1 MRWRRRLATFLS
13 DGCRSPASAAAVG
26 VSHADAERPLVA
38 AAASAAGGPGVSA
51 EQGSLVPGARMLG
64 GRATMLASRQLGRDG
79 GGGGGALAKTRFLG
93 KHSSVAARPQWRV
106 QSGQQGAAARKPVTI
121 F

>member
-1 MRWRRRLATFLS
+1 MATFLS
-13 DGCRSPASAAAVG
+13 DGCRSPASAAAAG
-26 VSHADAERPLVA
+26 VSHADAERPLVAAA

-51 EQGSLVPGARMLG
+51 EQGSLVPGAQMLG
-64 GRATMLASRQLGRDG
+64 GRATMLASRQLGRD
-79 GGGGGALAKTRFLG
+79 GGGGALAKTRFLG

>member
-1 MRWRRRLATFLS
+1 VRWRRRLATFLS
-13 DGCRSPASAAAVG
+13 DGCRSPASAAAAG

-38 AAASAAGGPGVSA
+38 AAASAAGRPGVSA

-64 GRATMLASRQLGRDG
+64 GRATMLASRQLGRD
-79 GGGGGALAKTRFLG
+79 GGGGALAKTRFLG

>member
-1 MRWRRRLATFLS
+1 VRWRRRLATFLS
-13 DGCRSPASAAAVG
+13 DGCRSPASAAAAG

-38 AAASAAGGPGVSA
+38 TAASAAGGPGIRA
-51 EQGSLVPGARMLG
+51 EQGSLVPGTRMLG
-64 GRATMLASRQLGRDG
+64 GRATMLASRQLGRD
-79 GGGGGALAKTRFLG
+79 GGGGALAKTRFLG

>member
-1 MRWRRRLATFLS
+1 MRWRLRLATFLS
-13 DGCRSPASAAAVG
+13 DGCRSPASAAAAG

-51 EQGSLVPGARMLG
+51 EQGSLVSGARMLG
-64 GRATMLASRQLGRDG
+64 GRATMLASRQLGRD
-79 GGGGGALAKTRFLG
+79 GGGGALAKTRFLG

>member
-1 MRWRRRLATFLS
+1 VRWRRRLATFLS

-38 AAASAAGGPGVSA
+38 AAASAAGGPGIRA

-64 GRATMLASRQLGRDG
+64 GRATMLASRQLGRD